1 MGQFDKV
8 NRQLGLDIKE
18 GDQLDW
24 IKQSARHIIL
34 CYDPNQSV
42 RPSDILPNK
51 VKDLNAINY
60 TIKSQMRVLGGNDYI
75 EYIDN
80 LLHQQ
85 QKEKQEF
92 KGYEL
97 YLFDSFKEL
106 ERCIKEKEAQHKLCR
121 IVAGYAW
128 PWKSKKDSNTYDILL
143 EGKQYKWN
151 STNQDWIN
159 SPHALDEIGCIHTIQ
174 GYDLNYVGVI
184 IGHEMVY
191 EKGNISVIPDAY
203 HDKYGKQTIEDINIL
218 KAYILN
224 IYKTLL
230 TRGIKGTYIYICN
243 ENLREYFKQ
252 FIPLYK
258 AEVVYDVTEIIE
270 YVAEETVKYN
280 R

>member
-1 MGQFDKV
+1 
-8 NRQLGLDIKE
+8 
-18 GDQLDW
+18 
-24 IKQSARHIIL
+24 
-34 CYDPNQSV
+34 
-42 RPSDILPNK
+42 
-51 VKDLNAINY
+51 
-60 TIKSQMRVLGGNDYI
+60 
-75 EYIDN
+75 
-80 LLHQQ
+80 
-85 QKEKQEF
+85 
-92 KGYEL
+92 
-97 YLFDSFKEL
+97 
-106 ERCIKEKEAQHKLCR
+106 
-121 IVAGYAW
+121 
-128 PWKSKKDSNTYDILL
+128 
-143 EGKQYKWN
+143 
-151 STNQDWIN
+151 
-159 SPHALDEIGCIHTIQ
+159 
-174 GYDLNYVGVI
+174 
-184 IGHEMVY
+184 MVY